1 MLETSAVS
9 LKKKGGTEHNMN
21 TIERAREVLRA
32 KYGKWFVNTVWGH
45 RE

>member
-1 MLETSAVS
+1 MLD
-9 LKKKGGTEHNMN
+9 
-21 TIERAREVLRA
+21 TIEKAREVLRA